1 MIKLKRQAIL
11 FTAGKYPSTKNIKI
25 DELTGVSCDIVAM
38 DKRLTQIGFDVI
50 KKRMP
55 IWQIIQIC

>member
-1 MIKLKRQAIL
+1 MKRQAIL

-55 IWQIIQIC
+55 IWQNIQIC